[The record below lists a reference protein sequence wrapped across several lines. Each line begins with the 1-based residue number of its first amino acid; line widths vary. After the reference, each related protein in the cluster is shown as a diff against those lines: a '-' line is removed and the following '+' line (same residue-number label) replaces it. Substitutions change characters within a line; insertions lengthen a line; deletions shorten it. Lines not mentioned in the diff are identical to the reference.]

1 MNPFDA
7 VVSGGKYIVWF
18 ILDGWLFEKRFVAN
32 GKTHLMCL
40 WQNFAEG
47 AGVALSAITTI
58 EREEAV

>member
-1 MNPFDA
+1 MNPFDTVA
-7 VVSGGKYIVWF
+7 SGGKYVVSY
-18 ILDGWLFEKRFVAN
+18 ILDGWLLEKMFVAN